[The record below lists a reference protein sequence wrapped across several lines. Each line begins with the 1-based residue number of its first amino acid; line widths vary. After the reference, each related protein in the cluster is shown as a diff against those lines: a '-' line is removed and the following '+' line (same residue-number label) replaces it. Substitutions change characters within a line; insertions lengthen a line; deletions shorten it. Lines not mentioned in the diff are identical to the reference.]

1 MRAPK
6 AFISYS
12 HDSQDHKDWTKK
24 LASDLRARGV
34 DVTLDQWDL
43 LPGQDLSLF
52 MQRGIAESDRVVMVC
67 SSAYV
72 KRAET
77 GSGGVGYERLI
88 VTEELVRSIDTIK
101 FIPVVRGNDAG
112 RKLPI
117 FMGPRLYIDF
127 ENDAEHS
134 NRVEELARA
143 IHGAPAVSKP
153 PLGPNPYGAS
163 DATTVATQS
172 LDDLWFA
179 QKDGKATQGINGMH
193 MVSCMTLRANVAKT
207 LSKSQSE
214 LLDAVTQSEIR
225 TFGWPIGITLQ
236 TEKYQPRPY
245 ADGIRAE
252 VAVEREDRKS
262 YDYWALRSNGD
273 FFLLQSLFEDMR
285 DPKKIFFDTR
295 IVRVTES
302 LMFFESL
309 YTKLGAAQDAQVG
322 VRVNHRGFRGR
333 ELSAASSSRQILPFQ
348 TAFENDVQ
356 SEISTVLGKMKESRV
371 EDVRKLLSPMFRLF
385 NLIEFHKKVY
395 EDIVRKFEQGI
406 VT

>member
-12 HDSQDHKDWTKK
+12 HDSSDHKDWTKK
-24 LASDLRARGV
+24 LAADLRARGV

-72 KRAET
+72 KKAEA

-101 FIPVVRGNDAG
+101 FIPVIRGSDAG

-153 PLGPNPYGAS
+153 PLGPNPYGS
-163 DATTVATQS
+163 SGATTVTAQS

-179 QKDGKATQGINGMH
+179 QQGKKATQGIDGMH
-193 MVSCMTLRANVAKT
+193 MSGCMTLRANVNKA

-214 LLDAVTQSEIR
+214 LLDAVIQSEIR

-236 TEKYQPRPY
+236 TPEYRPRPY
-245 ADGIRAE
+245 ADG
-252 VAVEREDRKS
+252 
-262 YDYWALRSNGD
+262 
-273 FFLLQSLFEDMR
+273 
-285 DPKKIFFDTR
+285 
-295 IVRVTES
+295 
-302 LMFFESL
+302 
-309 YTKLGAAQDAQVG
+309 
-322 VRVNHRGFRGR
+322 
-333 ELSAASSSRQILPFQ
+333 
-348 TAFENDVQ
+348 
-356 SEISTVLGKMKESRV
+356 
-371 EDVRKLLSPMFRLF
+371 
-385 NLIEFHKKVY
+385 
-395 EDIVRKFEQGI
+395 
-406 VT
+406 